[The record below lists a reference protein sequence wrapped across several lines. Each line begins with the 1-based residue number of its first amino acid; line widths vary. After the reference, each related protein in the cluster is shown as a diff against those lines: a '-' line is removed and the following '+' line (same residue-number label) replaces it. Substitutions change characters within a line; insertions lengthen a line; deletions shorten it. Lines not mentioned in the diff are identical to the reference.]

1 MSRPVVLCFSGHDPS
16 GGAGIQADIETIASH
31 HCHAAGVI
39 TALTEQDSRNVKKTV
54 AAAGGGLDQPSANR
68 AGRYAGRGHQNR
80 LDRLGGTGRGD
91 CDVLQSCP
99 RIPVVLDPVLA
110 AGGGSDLAGQG
121 LIDAINNRLLPLATV
136 LTPNANEARRLTGL
150 ADLDACGKALR
161 HSGAEY
167 VLITG
172 ADEDSELV
180 HNRLYLADGV
190 NETFN
195 WERLPHS
202 YHGSGCTLASAIAA
216 LLAQGLDPF
225 SAISEAQDYTWQ
237 SLAAAYR
244 PGRGQHNPERFFGWN
259 HETSPPRPVRDH
271 PTRRQNR
278 RTSHRRSRSGVKGRR
293 GAGAIPRQT
302 GRGWRRLSRPPV
314 TTVPQLPC
322 PADYQRQRRAGAGGR
337 RRRRA
342 FGPRRRQHRG
352 SRAKLGADAIIGVSC
367 YNDIARATAAVAAG
381 ADYVAF
387 GRFFPSG
394 SKPLAAPAEIG
405 TLREAKRSLPVPIVA
420 IGGILPENAGQLL
433 AAGADLLAVI
443 GGVFDGDPFEAARR
457 FRALF

>member
-31 HCHAAGVI
+31 RCHAASVI
-39 TALTEQDSRNVKKTV
+39 TALTEQDSRNVKKLLPQRPADLVSQAQTVLADIQV
-54 AAAGGGLDQPSANR
+54 AAVKIGLIGSAEL
-68 AGRYAGRGHQNR
+68 AEAIA
-80 LDRLGGTGRGD
+80 
-91 CDVLQSCP
+91 DVLQSCP

-136 LTPNANEARRLTGL
+136 VTPNASEARRLTGL

-161 HSGAEY
+161 HRGAEY

-195 WERLPHS
+195 WERLPYS

-244 PGRGQHNPERFFGWN
+244 PGRGQHNPERFFWV
-259 HETSPPRPVRDH
+259 ES
-271 PTRRQNR
+271 
-278 RTSHRRSRSGVKGRR
+278 
-293 GAGAIPRQT
+293 
-302 GRGWRRLSRPPV
+302 
-314 TTVPQLPC
+314 
-322 PADYQRQRRAGAGGR
+322 
-337 RRRRA
+337 
-342 FGPRRRQHRG
+342 
-352 SRAKLGADAIIGVSC
+352 
-367 YNDIARATAAVAAG
+367 
-381 ADYVAF
+381 
-387 GRFFPSG
+387 
-394 SKPLAAPAEIG
+394 
-405 TLREAKRSLPVPIVA
+405 
-420 IGGILPENAGQLL
+420 
-433 AAGADLLAVI
+433 
-443 GGVFDGDPFEAARR
+443 
-457 FRALF
+457 